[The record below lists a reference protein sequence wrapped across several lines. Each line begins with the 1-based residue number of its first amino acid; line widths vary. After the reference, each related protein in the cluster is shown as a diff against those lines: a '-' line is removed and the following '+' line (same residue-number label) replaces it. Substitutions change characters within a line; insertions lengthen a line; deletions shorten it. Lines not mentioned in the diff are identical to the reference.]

1 MSREHCYP
9 YSYMTEGNQDS
20 SNYMDLHILRT
31 VHQTEVNA
39 VRSNYPLNN
48 VKTVISKFWGGT
60 YGKDSSGNFC
70 YEPRN
75 EVKGEVARA
84 NFYACATYN
93 SDTKPFTIPTSNP
106 AINELQDQYV
116 LKRWN
121 TQFPPTNWEI
131 ARHEYVAQ
139 SSVQNNRNPFID
151 HPDWACYIDFANM
164 TYNKSGSCEPPKTN
178 SSNFVSSE
186 VLVNV
191 YPNPSRSVFNIDLS
205 GFSGDEVTIY
215 VVDFFERTVFE
226 KKSSDKS
233 ISIDG
238 SNWSSGNYLLLIR
251 TADGKT
257 AATQISK
264 N

>member
-1 MSREHCYP
+1 
-9 YSYMTEGNQDS
+9 
-20 SNYMDLHILRT
+20 
-31 VHQTEVNA
+31 
-39 VRSNYPLNN
+39 
-48 VKTVISKFWGGT
+48 
-60 YGKDSSGNFC
+60 
-70 YEPRN
+70 
-75 EVKGEVARA
+75 
-84 NFYACATYN
+84 
-93 SDTKPFTIPTSNP
+93 
-106 AINELQDQYV
+106 V

-121 TQFPPTNWEI
+121 TLFPPTNWEI

-139 SSVQNNRNPFID
+139 STVQNNRNPFID

-164 TYNKSGSCEPPKTN
+164 TYNKSGSCEPPKTT
-178 SSNFVSSE
+178 SSKFVSSE

-215 VVDFFERTVFE
+215 VVNFFERTVFE
-226 KKSSDKS
+226 KKSNEKS

-238 SNWSSGNYLLLIR
+238 SNWSTGNYLLLIR

>member
-1 MSREHCYP
+1 
-9 YSYMTEGNQDS
+9 MTEGNQDS
-20 SNYMDLHILRT
+20 SNYSDLHILRT

-60 YGKDSSGNFC
+60 YGKDSIGNFC
-70 YEPRN
+70 YEPRD

-84 NFYACATYN
+84 NFYVCATYN
-93 SDTKPFTIPTSNP
+93 TEAKPFTIPTSNT
-106 AINELQDQYV
+106 AINEFQDQYV

-121 TQFPPTNWEI
+121 LKFPPTNWEI

-139 SSVQNNRNPFID
+139 TSVQNNRNPFID
-151 HPDWACYIDFANM
+151 HPDWACYIDFATM
-164 TYNKSGSCEPPKTN
+164 TYNKSGSCEPAKT
-178 SSNFVSSE
+178 SSTRLVSNE

-191 YPNPSRSVFNIDLS
+191 FPNPSTSKFNLDLS
-205 GFSGDEVTIY
+205 GFSGEEVTIY

-226 KKSSDKS
+226 THTSDRS
-233 ISIDG
+233 FLLDG

-251 TADGKT
+251 TNNGRT
-257 AATQISK
+257 AAVQIGK
-264 N
+264 P